1 MSIETIELKKIYASD
16 GFVLTNGT
24 NYTKML
30 VLSKTDS
37 IDNWYEITD
46 AEYAVIL
53 ENADKEEKHL

>member
-1 MSIETIELKKIYASD
+1 MIIETIELKKIHASD

-53 ENADKEEKHL
+53 ENADKEEKYL